1 MMSIVLVL
9 PVPGISCILH
19 FFNREKIH
27 RFYLEASNQA
37 LLKILYLPL
46 GIFVRLPRASNTGI

>member
-1 MMSIVLVL
+1 MALVF
-9 PVPGISCILH
+9 PVPRISCILH
-19 FFNREKIH
+19 SLTREKIY

-46 GIFVRLPRASNTGI
+46 GIFVRLSRASNTGI